1 MLTSFTTVI
10 AFLAILV
17 IYEVASAVITS
28 VRSVQVL
35 NRGGPWRMQRK
46 SLTFLVLRDGA
57 RLLYFLL
64 VRYAQLLRCRSY
76 IFWVGF
82 KQAPLQDNLLIF
94 RT

>member
-1 MLTSFTTVI
+1 MLTSFTTVV

-35 NRGGPWRMQRK
+35 NRGGPWRMQQK

-64 VRYAQLLRCRSY
+64 VRYAQ
-76 IFWVGF
+76 F
-82 KQAPLQDNLLIF
+82 APLQVLYILGGIQASASPGYFINF
-94 RT
+94 

>member
-1 MLTSFTTVI
+1 MV

-35 NRGGPWRMQRK
+35 NRGGPWSLQRK

-57 RLLYFLL
+57 PLFWIFSWFVSLCHFAAGLIYFGWDSDPSVFLGYVVNVSKSDSSL
-64 VRYAQLLRCRSY
+64 H
-76 IFWVGF
+76 
-82 KQAPLQDNLLIF
+82 
-94 RT
+94 